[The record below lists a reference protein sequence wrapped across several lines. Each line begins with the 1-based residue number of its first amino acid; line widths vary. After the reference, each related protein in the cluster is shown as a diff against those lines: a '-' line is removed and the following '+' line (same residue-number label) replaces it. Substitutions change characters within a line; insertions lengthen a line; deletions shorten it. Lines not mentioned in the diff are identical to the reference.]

1 MTLDLDDI
9 IGMTGTTKKA
19 RTANKRLAKK
29 RFLWIIETLCNA
41 FSFVVVE
48 KIDLR
53 NPLIR
58 QAPFVMANGNDL
70 YSYKLASG
78 GRLLRIGAFD
88 KFLEISVDCLKCG
101 RQV

>member
-1 MTLDLDDI
+1 MTIAED
-9 IGMTGTTKKA
+9 
-19 RTANKRLAKK
+19 RTPAGNKRLAKK

-58 QAPFVMANGNDL
+58 QAPFVKSKRN
-70 YSYKLASG
+70 
-78 GRLLRIGAFD
+78 I
-88 KFLEISVDCLKCG
+88 KC
-101 RQV
+101 